1 MNIKEN
7 AIIVG
12 AGVAGQ
18 ELAGEINKHFN
29 NRYEIIGFLDDNK
42 KLEGRKVGSIEVLGK
57 ISFLSKLVQKYRVSQ
72 VFIAIPS
79 AQGSL
84 IRDVIKSCEKERV
97 VFKIVPRIL
106 EIIEGKVKLSKV
118 KEIEVEDLLGRA
130 IIKSDQR
137 LFKKEFKD
145 KTVLVTGAAGSIG
158 SEICR
163 QILGFSPKKLIALD
177 FWESGLYNLELD
189 LLEISNKE
197 LFECVVANIQD
208 YKRVKGIVDK
218 EKPDIIFHAAAYK
231 HVPLMQKYPY
241 EAVENNV
248 FGTENMA
255 KAATNGGVEK
265 FVNISTDKAVDPSS
279 VMGATKLLAEFI
291 SNYYNKKGKTKF
303 CSVRFGNVLGSQG
316 SIVPTFKKQIAKGGP
331 VTVTSKR
338 MTRFFMTIPEAVQL
352 VLNASLFVKEGGEI
366 FMLDMGEPVNI
377 DGLARLM
384 IRLAGL
390 VPGVDIQIEYSG
402 IRPGEKIAEKL
413 ITETENVQKTLN
425 KRIFLVEGNAENLS
439 VNNILDKLRKLVLK
453 EDNRGIMNV
462 LKDVAPNIK

>member
-1 MNIKEN
+1 
-7 AIIVG
+7 
-12 AGVAGQ
+12 
-18 ELAGEINKHFN
+18 
-29 NRYEIIGFLDDNK
+29 
-42 KLEGRKVGSIEVLGK
+42 
-57 ISFLSKLVQKYRVSQ
+57 
-72 VFIAIPS
+72 
-79 AQGSL
+79 
-84 IRDVIKSCEKERV
+84 
-97 VFKIVPRIL
+97 
-106 EIIEGKVKLSKV
+106 
-118 KEIEVEDLLGRA
+118 
-130 IIKSDQR
+130 
-137 LFKKEFKD
+137 
-145 KTVLVTGAAGSIG
+145 
-158 SEICR
+158 
-163 QILGFSPKKLIALD
+163 
-177 FWESGLYNLELD
+177 
-189 LLEISNKE
+189 
-197 LFECVVANIQD
+197 VANIQD
-208 YKRVKGIVDK
+208 YERVKGIVDK